1 MVSKDIIINKLI
13 EFFNGKLTALS
24 GDSQLV
30 NVFVRPFVSRIINNN
45 ISKVDK
51 ALSLIANEEGMI
63 DADGILNDIVDNLIS
78 SPVKEEHGMAI
89 GNGAVEIKIP
99 FMNKAIC
106 LDKEDIQE
114 FRNVL
119 KQYNV

>member
-1 MVSKDIIINKLI
+1 
-13 EFFNGKLTALS
+13 
-24 GDSQLV
+24 
-30 NVFVRPFVSRIINNN
+30 
-45 ISKVDK
+45 
-51 ALSLIANEEGMI
+51 
-63 DADGILNDIVDNLIS
+63 
-78 SPVKEEHGMAI
+78 MAI